1 MAAAGAASVMK
12 ICTVVAVALFVG
24 LLTNS
29 ARAEALRVGGST
41 TFTSELMA
49 PHQGEVERLSKQ
61 AIILLPNKSNLGVYG
76 LFEGNEVAM
85 ISSSWDDLLP
95 ELKKQKP
102 NLPYDR
108 LRIFNI
114 TKTRVAFSVNPKNAL
129 RYADLKTVGR
139 VLKGELTNWK
149 ELGGPDLPI
158 RLVMVRE
165 GGGVQASI
173 EARLRLKI
181 VAPKAI
187 RVQISSQVNKI
198 VEQLPEGLGLAQIE
212 NLRDSKAVELKTD
225 DSIAQELN
233 LVTLG
238 PPSPRTQ
245 AVIDA
250 VKTIAAKEGIESRP
264 PSE

>member
-1 MAAAGAASVMK
+1 MK
-12 ICTVVAVALFVG
+12 SLTVIAVALFLA

-29 ARAEALRVGGST
+29 VRADTLRIGGST

-49 PHQGEVERLSKQ
+49 PHQSEVERLSKQ
-61 AIILLPNKSNLGVYG
+61 TIILLPNRSNLGVYG
-76 LFEGNEVAM
+76 LFEGNDLAM
-85 ISSSWDDLLP
+85 ISSSWVDLLP
-95 ELKKQKP
+95 ELKKLSP
-102 NLPYDR
+102 NLPYER
-108 LRIFNI
+108 LRVFNI
-114 TKTRVAFSVNPKNAL
+114 AKTRVAFSVNPKNTV

-139 VLKGELTNWK
+139 ILDGGLTDWK
-149 ELGGPDLPI
+149 ELGGPNLPI

-212 NLRDSKAVELKTD
+212 NLRGSKAIELKTD
-225 DSIAQELN
+225 YPIEQELN

>member
-1 MAAAGAASVMK
+1 MKSFTIFAAALFLSLPINSV
-12 ICTVVAVALFVG
+12 
-24 LLTNS
+24 
-29 ARAEALRVGGST
+29 RAEALRIGGST

-49 PHQGEVERLSKQ
+49 PHQSEVERLSKLT
-61 AIILLPNKSNLGVYG
+61 IILLPNRSNLGVYG
-76 LFEGNEVAM
+76 LFEGNDLAM
-85 ISSSWDDLLP
+85 ISSSWGDLLP

-108 LRIFNI
+108 LRVFNI
-114 TKTRVAFSVNPKNAL
+114 TRTRVAFSVNSKNAL
-129 RYADLKTVGR
+129 RYADLNSVGR
-139 VLKGELTNWK
+139 ILKGELTSWK
-149 ELGGPDLPI
+149 ELGGADLPI

-181 VAPKAI
+181 AAPKAI

-225 DSIAQELN
+225 HPIEQELN

>member
-1 MAAAGAASVMK
+1 MK
-12 ICTVVAVALFVG
+12 NSAIVPVALLLVS
-24 LLTNS
+24 LTNS
-29 ARAEALRVGGST
+29 VRAEALRVGGST

-49 PHQGEVERLSKQ
+49 PHQSEVERLSKQ
-61 AIILLPNKSNLGVYG
+61 AIILLPNRSNLGVYG
-76 LFEGNEVAM
+76 LFEGNDLAM

-102 NLPYDR
+102 GLPYDG
-108 LRIFNI
+108 LRVFNI
-114 TKTRVAFSVNPKNAL
+114 TKTRVAFSVNSKNAL
-129 RYADLKTVGR
+129 RYADLKTIGR
-139 VLKGELTNWK
+139 ILKGELTSWK

-181 VAPKAI
+181 AAPKAV

-225 DSIAQELN
+225 RPIAQELN

-238 PPSPRTQ
+238 APSPPVQ

-250 VKTIAAKEGIESRP
+250 VKMVAAKDGVESRP
-264 PSE
+264 PAE